1 MEGANL
7 NPEGAAAAP
16 ESTQRSFDDSTMS
29 KLNALGIDPSDSSAM
44 ADLGFGSMTS
54 DPDKGD
60 NNSIAHLQAEG
71 DSSYQNTPSAPT
83 EPQGDAGEPAA
94 TEPQGD
100 AGEPQSTTTVD
111 HPFFGGKKDLAAN
124 QKPAPTDLKGLE
136 DVNQYIA
143 SKLEGVTDVDSLVSN
158 YQKINSEM
166 EAYKTIKAEY
176 DRIEQS
182 FEKMPPELLK
192 AIDMAEKGEDW
203 KGLLINSPKLDFGA
217 DADSLAK
224 EDLIK
229 AYFGDQFTADDF
241 EAADPNSDYH
251 DANVERMVNLAHA
264 QAKEKFNNDKTK
276 NTLTLEEAKRSSE
289 QKTQLYTESISK
301 SLGSV
306 KSFIPDVSEEYLS
319 SISSDLLESK
329 QNLLFS
335 NPDGT
340 VKDDAALRY
349 ALAKDG
355 VEIFQQL
362 QKVIQSQAETIT
374 NQELLARKSQTPP
387 AGSGSSPASAN
398 SGIRPEVAEYIKNL

>member
-7 NPEGAAAAP
+7 NPEGAATAP
-16 ESTQRSFDDSTMS
+16 ESTQRTFDDSTMS
-29 KLNALGIDPSDSSAM
+29 KLNALGIDPSDTSAM

-71 DSSYQNTPSAPT
+71 DSSYQNTQQPAA
-83 EPQGDAGEPAA
+83 EPQGTQEPAA
-94 TEPQGD
+94 TEPQANPD
-100 AGEPQSTTTVD
+100 SAESATTVD
-111 HPFFGGKKDLAAN
+111 HSFLGGKKDLGAST
-124 QKPAPTDLKGLE
+124 KPAPTDLKGLE

-143 SKLEGVTDVDSLVSN
+143 SKIEGVQDVDSLLSN
-158 YQKINSEM
+158 YEKMNSEM

-176 DRIEQS
+176 DRIEKS
-182 FEKMPPELLK
+182 FETMPPELLK

-203 KGLLINSPKLDFGA
+203 KSLLSSSPKLDFGL
-217 DADSLAK
+217 DADSISK
-224 EDLIK
+224 EDLVK
-229 AYFGDQFTADDF
+229 TYFGDQFTADDF

-264 QAKEKFNNDKTK
+264 QAKEKFNADKAK
-276 NTLTLEEAKRSSE
+276 NTLTLEQAKRSSQE
-289 QKTQLYTESISK
+289 KAELYNSSVSK

-387 AGSGSSPASAN
+387 AGSGSSPANAN